1 MEKLLMLLLLVSL
14 PFSKGMLPA
23 TPCIGADRNS
33 CLAKLTYGSPSQCCW
48 VKSTFNNESINEF
61 CAPSINP
68 TPDIS
73 PLMSLKFD
81 AIFQEAIS
89 FALYGKVSIIGNA
102 KDYIDKFINSS
113 NSININ
119 LQCQDEKG
127 FDISYETVSDAD
139 KKKLNDENHCLYLA
153 YKSLLSKNSQFECKN
168 GILTDKVTNQGFSCG
183 YYDFKIENQ
192 GNIIESKTCFLFN
205 KEIYSKLNKDNE
217 LSRKINSIFK
227 TFTNNSYKFSVNI
240 YDGKGNKFLYESTN
254 TSLIQVNRSNF
265 IIVSKILLLLSLLL
279 I

>member
-48 VKSTFNNESINEF
+48 VKSTFNNKSIYDF

-89 FALYGKVSIIGNA
+89 FALYGKVRIFANA

-113 NSININ
+113 TSININ
-119 LQCQDEKG
+119 LQC
-127 FDISYETVSDAD
+127 
-139 KKKLNDENHCLYLA
+139 
-153 YKSLLSKNSQFECKN
+153 
-168 GILTDKVTNQGFSCG
+168 
-183 YYDFKIENQ
+183 
-192 GNIIESKTCFLFN
+192 
-205 KEIYSKLNKDNE
+205 
-217 LSRKINSIFK
+217 
-227 TFTNNSYKFSVNI
+227 
-240 YDGKGNKFLYESTN
+240 
-254 TSLIQVNRSNF
+254 
-265 IIVSKILLLLSLLL
+265 
-279 I
+279 